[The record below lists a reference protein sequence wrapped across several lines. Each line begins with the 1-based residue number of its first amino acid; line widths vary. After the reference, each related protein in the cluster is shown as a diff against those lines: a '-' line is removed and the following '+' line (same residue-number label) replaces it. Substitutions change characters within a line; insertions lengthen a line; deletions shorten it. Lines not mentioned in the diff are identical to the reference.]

1 MLNHKQQ
8 RYSHGYLKYVS
19 YRVMYLIG
27 SYINVLHFIF
37 GSDAFRQ
44 FHSKESKHSLCFSF
58 QFDHCHLHYYTRS
71 LMIAFVCAER
81 FRLTKCPRFFM
92 EGNFFVE
99 PFTCVPLHVRISVQ
113 QPFYSTLNNNFL

>member
-1 MLNHKQQ
+1 MFFTSSLDQM
-8 RYSHGYLKYVS
+8 YSVDSIPSSHCVS
-19 YRVMYLIG
+19 PI
-27 SYINVLHFIF
+27 
-37 GSDAFRQ
+37 
-44 FHSKESKHSLCFSF
+44 
-58 QFDHCHLHYYTRS
+58 QFDHRHLHYYTRS

-99 PFTCVPLHVRISVQ
+99 PFTCVPLHVRISVL